1 MAGRN
6 NSRTVLSRV
15 PFFFSLFPLP
25 ILQCLCLR
33 AWWKSVSTQESLFFF
48 LARMLSMLVYL
59 FETKSSYQDAISKG
73 FLGISLLPLRHTV
86 PKVGVLR
93 SNSDVERMRG
103 HSSDHPIMP
112 ISWLLKIPCCELV
125 DDRSTWLLTKP
136 YHWFGHKRPSSG
148 PWRWTLMFGQI
159 HTSSSLSLSLWAPWK
174 MLIFTNN
181 NSAK

>member
-1 MAGRN
+1 MSKPSCMVKVCV
-6 NSRTVLSRV
+6 NSGVLV
-15 PFFFSLFPLP
+15 
-25 ILQCLCLR
+25 
-33 AWWKSVSTQESLFFF
+33 FFF
-48 LARMLSMLVYL
+48 LARMLSVIVYL
-59 FETKSSYQDAISKG
+59 FETKGSYRDAISKG
-73 FLGISLLPLRHTV
+73 FLGISLLPSRHTV

-93 SNSDVERMRG
+93 FDSDVERMRG

-159 HTSSSLSLSLWAPWK
+159 HTFPSLSLSLWALWK
-174 MLIFTNN
+174 MHIFTNS
-181 NSAK
+181 NSAKKRFFDHSCFSQPMDLNKAYHGIGLV